1 MMSSKDY
8 IIDAIKEFC
17 YDEGYDFLQDY
28 SGRCMYGSRC
38 VGLVCDN
45 ILETVCN
52 LLVYIID
59 GDEELNADDVLSA
72 IGYPKSDN
80 MGRKYI
86 LYFPKLT
93 V

>member
-1 MMSSKDY
+1 MMTNKDY
-8 IIDAIKEFC
+8 INAMRDFC
-17 YDEGYDFLQDY
+17 YDGEYKFLEKY
-28 SGRCMYGSRC
+28 SGRYMHGSCC

-80 MGRKYI
+80 MGRNYI
-86 LYFPKLT
+86 LYFPKLM

>member
-38 VGLVCDN
+38 VGYCYHKT
-45 ILETVCN
+45 I
-52 LLVYIID
+52 
-59 GDEELNADDVLSA
+59 S
-72 IGYPKSDN
+72 SDRFTEIVHA
-80 MGRKYI
+80 GSG
-86 LYFPKLT
+86 
-93 V
+93 